1 MTLVEIGNGLNGP
14 GISSEVQRAIS
25 RDRGI
30 AETFNDF
37 FVNIVSNLKI
47 LPNENYEIDVGNDNE
62 SILNYI
68 N

>member
-1 MTLVEIGNGLNGP
+1 MTLVEIGNGLNDP

-25 RDRGI
+25 HDRGI

-62 SILNYI
+62 SILY
-68 N
+68 

>member
-1 MTLVEIGNGLNGP
+1 MTLVEIGNGLNDP
-14 GISSEVQRAIS
+14 GTSSEVQGAIS

-62 SILNYI
+62 SILY
-68 N
+68 